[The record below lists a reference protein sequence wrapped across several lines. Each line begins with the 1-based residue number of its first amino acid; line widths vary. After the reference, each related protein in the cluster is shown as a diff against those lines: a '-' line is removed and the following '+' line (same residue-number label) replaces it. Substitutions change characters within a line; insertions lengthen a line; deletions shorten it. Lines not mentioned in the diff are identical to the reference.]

1 MHISKLV
8 SRTIILLLILT
19 FLTSPIAAQQKRQ
32 TPKRPAPAQPAESPI
47 TFDTLLTEDSYRVYA
62 EVRNVGQVVRTTG
75 FNDLMEPFIKIG
87 EPPKEFQ
94 TLLKWITTHADAL
107 ATSRMFVASWP
118 TKPKL
123 PTILIAVDFSTVDE
137 ARKFESELRRFM
149 PKLMPKPTPSP
160 SPALESPLA
169 TASPALPAQTEI
181 VSTEPRYVIKQTGSL
196 VLLTEKPFSL
206 RDLKPRGTRL
216 LAEDPNFATARNR
229 FPSES
234 VFVYVDVKSI
244 TKEQEEQQKKWE
256 EEYKR
261 QKEAES
267 ANPPLELAT
276 VDSSSAP
283 VVMPAPAVPVES
295 PSPMG
300 TPEEDVEVE
309 LTAAMTNPDGTST
322 GQLSAAPMDAT
333 FFSIWSMIF
342 GGQPRWPEALGIGA
356 NFEDEGYV
364 VRALIVNEA
373 ENRGNAIPFIPQFA
387 SGPPIVPAASSI
399 MPADTDFFVSVSLDY
414 FQMYQGMVE
423 AMARNIEV
431 SARAA
436 EIMERGR
443 VQPSAVTP
451 PSSPFAEYEKKL
463 GLKVKDDILPVLG
476 HEIALAIPKKKP
488 QPSPTPTP
496 APALQPSSEDGPTV
510 RAPDQT
516 PIIAISVKDKEAA
529 RKLIP
534 RIVEG
539 MSAKGASLFAQTER
553 RGETEITSY
562 ANIFAYAFIGDY
574 LIVTPDAALTRHVV
588 DSYLKNET
596 LAADSHYKNSTRWQ
610 PRQVQGQLYAGP
622 GVIDLYSPFA
632 IGAPVNEKMRD
643 LMARLNPVIDPLTY
657 ALSSEGLGSL
667 HELRIPKNLLML
679 MIAGMTTQV
688 NESPMVTNESIAK
701 SILRTIAAAE
711 STFRETKGN
720 GRYGS
725 LEELTKEG
733 LISKDLF
740 EKYGYRIELNVMS
753 NKFEVTAI
761 PLEYGKTG
769 RKSFYVDETQILR
782 GGDHGGGSA
791 TIADK
796 PVEY

>member
-1 MHISKLV
+1 MHISTLV
-8 SRTIILLLILT
+8 SRIIIFLLVFT
-19 FLTSPIAAQQKRQ
+19 FLSSPIAAQQKRQ
-32 TPKRPAPAQPAESPI
+32 TPRRPAPAQPAEPAV
-47 TFDTLLTEDSYRVYA
+47 TFDTLLTEDSYRVYS

-75 FNDLMEPFIKIG
+75 FNDLMEPFIKLG

-107 ATSRMFVASWP
+107 ATSRMLVASWP

-123 PTILIAVDFSTVDE
+123 PTLLIAVDFSTMDE

-160 SPALESPLA
+160 TPAPGSQAMMAAP
-169 TASPALPAQTEI
+169 PVPAQTEI
-181 VSTEPRYVIKQTGSL
+181 VSNEPRYVIKQTGSL
-196 VLLTEKPFSL
+196 VLLSEKPFSL
-206 RDLKPRGTRL
+206 RDLKPRGSRL

-229 FPSES
+229 FSSES
-234 VFVYVDVKSI
+234 IFVYVDVKSI
-244 TKEQEEQQKKWE
+244 TKEQEEQRKKWE
-256 EEYKR
+256 EEYER
-261 QKEAES
+261 QKETVA
-267 ANPPLELAT
+267 ANPPPPEVTT
-276 VDSSSAP
+276 VDSTAAP
-283 VVMPAPAVPVES
+283 VVIPAPAAPVAG
-295 PSPMG
+295 PLPG
-300 TPEEDVEVE
+300 TPENDVQVE
-309 LTAAMTNPDGTST
+309 LTMTNADGPTT
-322 GQLSAAPMDAT
+322 GQFSAGAMDAT
-333 FFSIWSMIF
+333 FFPIWSVIF
-342 GGQPRWPEALGIGA
+342 GGRPRWPEAVGVGA

-373 ENRGNAIPFIPQFA
+373 ENRSNAIPFIPQFA
-387 SGPPIVPAASSI
+387 SGPAIVPAASTI

-414 FQMYQGMVE
+414 VQMYEGMLKVMT
-423 AMARNIEV
+423 AN
-431 SARAA
+431 
-436 EIMERGR
+436 MELTNRVFELAGRGGI
-443 VQPSAVTP
+443 QPAPVIP
-451 PSSPFAEYEKKL
+451 PSTPFAEYEKKL

-488 QPSPTPTP
+488 KPGPTPTS
-496 APALQPSSEDGPTV
+496 APALQPSSEDGPTAI
-510 RAPDQT
+510 RAPDLN
-516 PIIAISVKDKEAA
+516 PIIAISVKDKDAA

-534 RIVEG
+534 KIVEG
-539 MSAKGASLFAQTER
+539 MSAKGVGLFAQTER
-553 RGETEITSY
+553 QGDTEITSY

-574 LIVTPDAALTRHVV
+574 LIITPDAALTRHVV

-610 PRQVQGQLYAGP
+610 PRLVQGQIYAGP
-622 GVIDLYSPFA
+622 SVIDLYNPLA
-632 IGAPVNEKMRD
+632 TGAPVNEKMRD
-643 LMARLNPVIDPLTY
+643 VMARLNPVIDPLTY
-657 ALSSEGLGSL
+657 ALSNEGLGSL

-701 SILRTIAAAE
+701 SILRTIAAGE

-725 LEELTKEG
+725 LDELVKEG

-740 EKYGYRIELNVMS
+740 EKYGYTIEVKVLS
-753 NKFEVTAI
+753 NKFEATAI

-769 RKSFYVDETQILR
+769 RKSFFIDETQILR
-782 GGDHGGGSA
+782 GGDHGGGAA